1 MVNKKILSLAILS
14 VLVILSISMIS
25 AKTLVA
31 GKLYNS
37 DFSATIADTNVTVW
51 CDSDSL
57 NTISLAD
64 GTYAVVF
71 NSNSCSV
78 VTITTTAPNYMK
90 VVMELPNEQTDDAE
104 TPSGSSNYPS
114 GGKFYLCGNNVCD
127 TGETA
132 NTCPEDCSVVE
143 EEEEIEELVQELDVP
158 ENNQPNFLSKITG
171 AVTGVLGST
180 KGIVIIVSILGLMI
194 ITIAI
199 ISFKKRKK
207 VLE

>member
-25 AKTLVA
+25 SKTLVA

-51 CDSDSL
+51 CDSDYL

-71 NSNSCSV
+71 NTNTCSV

-90 VVMELPNEQTDDAE
+90 IVMELPNEQTDDTE
-104 TPSGSSNYPS
+104 TPSGGSNYPS
-114 GGKFYLCGNNVCD
+114 GKFYLCGNNVCD

-180 KGIVIIVSILGLMI
+180 KGIVMIFSILGLMI
-194 ITIAI
+194 ITISL
-199 ISFKKRKK
+199 ISFNKRKK